1 MMSEPQG
8 RAQHPWVSDG
18 QHRVRFAVYNFIS
31 GDWPEVLAY
40 VHRLEA
46 WGFDA
51 YVRGDHPTW
60 NTDCWTIFSAL
71 AVSTTRIRLGVLVA
85 SIHYRHPVLL
95 ARQVADVDRLSG
107 GRLILGVGMGDDEAE
122 YRQLGIPFEPVP
134 QRQRQLEEAVQ
145 IVRGVLTN
153 PAFTFSG
160 EFYRVDEAR
169 VLPGPVQQPHVP
181 LVIAGGGERVT
192 LRQVAQYADVAN
204 FGSHYWTGGA
214 RTLEDVRRKLAALHH
229 HCGALGRDPA
239 SVLLSHMTLPLVLA
253 ETKAALTRKVEAS
266 REWYRI
272 PGIAESIVAATPE
285 EAVDYYRE
293 LVGCGMRYFFVTVAP
308 PDEETLRLLAEQVM
322 PRLAA

>member
-1 MMSEPQG
+1 M
-8 RAQHPWVSDG
+8 
-18 QHRVRFAVYNFIS
+18 
-31 GDWPEVLAY
+31 LAY

-51 YVRGDHPTW
+51 YVRGDHPTR

-95 ARQVADVDRLSG
+95 ARQAADVDRLSG
-107 GRLILGVGMGDDEAE
+107 GRLVLGLGMGDDEPE
-122 YRQLGIPFEPVP
+122 YRQLGIPFEPIR

-145 IVRGVLTN
+145 IVRGVLAN

-160 EFYRVDEAR
+160 EFYRVDDAR
-169 VLPGPVQQPHVP
+169 VVPGPVQQPHVP

-204 FGSHYWTGGA
+204 FGAHHWTGGA
-214 RTLEDVRRKLAALHH
+214 RTLEDVRRKLAALHQ
-229 HCGALGRDPA
+229 HCSALGRDPG

-253 ETKAALTRKVEAS
+253 ETKAALTRKVETS
-266 REWYRI
+266 REWYPI
-272 PGIAESIVAATPE
+272 PGIAESMVAGTPD
-285 EAVDYYRE
+285 EAVDYYRN
-293 LVGCGMRYFFVTVAP
+293 LVGVGCGISS
-308 PDEETLRLLAEQVM
+308 
-322 PRLAA
+322 